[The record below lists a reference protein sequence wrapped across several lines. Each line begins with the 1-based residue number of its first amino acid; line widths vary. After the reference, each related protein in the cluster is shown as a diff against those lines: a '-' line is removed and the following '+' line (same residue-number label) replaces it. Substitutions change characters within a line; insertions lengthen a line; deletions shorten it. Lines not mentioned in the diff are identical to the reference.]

1 MIPNKYRKAEFS
13 VRNLTKVFFAPF
25 KVKQLGTQNTIF
37 GSPHRLPFR
46 IRLPGGMKI
55 QKSLRLHVLSLRMR
69 SNDGMVMKLF
79 SAQRYDPRQVSQNL
93 VRCAEP
99 HKKFS
104 RHPQSHTVECVKQ
117 NFWDTSETLLQNRV
131 AKGYENSKIAMFA
144 RFVA

>member
-1 MIPNKYRKAEFS
+1 MHR
-13 VRNLTKVFFAPF
+13 KVFRDISIKNFISKASFFAYF
-25 KVKQLGTQNTIF
+25 CTF
-37 GSPHRLPFR
+37 SDFR

-55 QKSLRLHVLSLRMR
+55 QKSLCLHVWSLRMR
-69 SNDGMVMKLF
+69 FKYGMVTKFF

-104 RHPQSHTVECVKQ
+104 RHPQSHTVECVKH

-144 RFVA
+144 RLVA